1 MPSVDAF
8 SAKRYYGASAYG
20 GSSPSTSANKKLA
33 PVIKQVFLLYSP
45 ATAVPSVDAFS
56 SKRYYGA
63 SAYGGYKSL
72 ASANKYMAPVNKQ
85 VFFFLSPQHCAIGKA
100 RFLAD
105 PLCGSQIQS
114 ALPLCRKAGFSA
126 VKGILRNAIT
136 AWAPTGVTSPWQAP
150 INIWHLLT
158 NRCFYFIFCIP
169 HVEGGRGAVLG

>member
-1 MPSVDAF
+1 MRLLTAVSGVQVPQQAPINIWHLLTNRCF
-8 SAKRYYGASAYG
+8 SFYH
-20 GSSPSTSANKKLA
+20 
-33 PVIKQVFLLYSP
+33 P

-72 ASANKYMAPVNKQ
+72 ASANKKLAPVIKQ
-85 VFFFLSPQHCAIGKA
+85 VFLFLSPQHCAIGKA

-136 AWAPTGVTSPWQAP
+136 ARVPTGVTSPWQAP
-150 INIWHLLT
+150 IKICT
-158 NRCFYFIFCIP
+158 C
-169 HVEGGRGAVLG
+169 